1 MVRGLKPALTVENG
15 RIHTFLTLYI
25 GDGML
30 ISTKGQV
37 TIPADIRRK
46 AGLLP
51 NTEVEFVIDD
61 QQRVV
66 LMPKAGGQARGERL
80 VNRLRNLKSKLI
92 LSPEEI
98 MRLTRGED

>member
-1 MVRGLKPALTVENG
+1 
-15 RIHTFLTLYI
+15 
-25 GDGML
+25 ML

-51 NTEVEFVIDD
+51 NTEVEFAIDD

-66 LMPKAGGQARGERL
+66 LTPKAGAQSRGERL
-80 VNRLRNLKSKLI
+80 VKRLRNLKSKLI
-92 LSPEEI
+92 LSPDEI

>member
-1 MVRGLKPALTVENG
+1 
-15 RIHTFLTLYI
+15 
-25 GDGML
+25 ML

-51 NTEVEFVIDD
+51 NTEVEFVFDE
-61 QQRVV
+61 QQRVMLV
-66 LMPKAGGQARGERL
+66 PKAGAETRGARL
-80 VNRLRNLKSKLI
+80 VTHLRKFKSKLI
-92 LSPEEI
+92 MSPDEI